1 MTQYN
6 VLLSGVGGQG
16 LMLLSQV
23 MGDACVRSSV
33 KVVVGAQHGLAQR
46 SGSISAHVRIGDA
59 YSPLI
64 PYGTAD
70 LIIAM
75 EATEALRYVEFLK
88 RGGTVVMNNRIM
100 HPPLETAPIVKN
112 RQEKRI
118 YVTLE
123 QVKEQLDKVAGKVIT
138 IDAEKVAAE
147 AGNPRTENIVLLGS
161 ASALGG
167 FPLRANSLKESL
179 KRVVPERAVEANLK
193 AFDLGRKA
201 TEAKHAQDSELHLN
215 WE

>member
-1 MTQYN
+1 MTHYN
-6 VLLSGVGGQG
+6 ILLAGVGGQG

-23 MGDACVRSSV
+23 MGDACTRSGV

-46 SGSISAHVRIGDA
+46 SGSISAHVRIGDV

-75 EATEALRYVEFLK
+75 DAMEALRYVEYLK
-88 RGGTVVMNNRIM
+88 QGGTVVMNSRIT

-118 YVTLE
+118 YITLE
-123 QVKEQLDKVAGKVIT
+123 QVREQLGKVAGRI
-138 IDAEKVAAE
+138 IALDAKNVAAQ
-147 AGNPRTENIVLLGS
+147 AGNPRTENIVLLGA
-161 ASALGG
+161 ASALSG
-167 FPLRANSLKESL
+167 FPILAEPLKESV
-179 KRVVPERAVEANLK
+179 KRVVPESAVEANLK
-193 AFDLGRKA
+193 AFSLGQKA
-201 TEAKHAQDSELHLN
+201 V
-215 WE
+215 

>member
-1 MTQYN
+1 VTQYN
-6 VLLSGVGGQG
+6 ILLAGVGGQG

-23 MGDACVRSSV
+23 MGDACTRSGI

-75 EATEALRYVEFLK
+75 DAMEALRYVEYLK
-88 RGGTVVMNNRIM
+88 QGGTVVMNSRMM

-112 RQEKRI
+112 RQEKRM

-123 QVKEQLDKVAGKVIT
+123 QVKEQLGKVAGRVID

-147 AGNPRTENIVLLGS
+147 AGNPRTENVVLLGA
-161 ASALGG
+161 ASALSG
-167 FPLRANSLKESL
+167 FPIQSEPLKESVR
-179 KRVVPERAVEANLK
+179 RVVPERAVDANLK
-193 AFDLGRKA
+193 AFNLGQQA
-201 TEAKHAQDSELHLN
+201 V
-215 WE
+215 

>member
-1 MTQYN
+1 LTQYN
-6 VLLSGVGGQG
+6 ILLAGVGGQG

-23 MGDACVRSSV
+23 MGDACTRSSI

-64 PYGTAD
+64 AYGTAD

-75 EATEALRYVEFLK
+75 DATEALRYVEYLK
-88 RGGTVVMNNRIM
+88 QGGTVVMNSRMM

-112 RQEKRI
+112 RQEKLT

-123 QVKEQLDKVAGKVIT
+123 QVKEQLGKVAGRVID

-147 AGNPRTENIVLLGS
+147 AGNPRTENVVLLGA
-161 ASALGG
+161 ASALSG
-167 FPLRANSLKESL
+167 FPIQSEPLKESVR
-179 KRVVPERAVEANLK
+179 RVVPERAVDANLK
-193 AFDLGRKA
+193 AFILG
-201 TEAKHAQDSELHLN
+201 QQMV
-215 WE
+215 

>member
-1 MTQYN
+1 VTQYN
-6 VLLSGVGGQG
+6 ILLAGVGGQG

-23 MGDACVRSSV
+23 MGDACTRSGIN
-33 KVVVGAQHGLAQR
+33 VVVGAQHGLAQR

-75 EATEALRYVEFLK
+75 DAMEALRYVEYLK
-88 RGGTVVMNNRIM
+88 QGGTVVMNSRMM

-112 RQEKRI
+112 RQEKRM

-123 QVKEQLDKVAGKVIT
+123 QVKEQLGKVAVRVIA

-147 AGNPRTENIVLLGS
+147 AGNPRTENVVLLGA
-161 ASALGG
+161 ASALSG
-167 FPLRANSLKESL
+167 FPIQSEPLKESV
-179 KRVVPERAVEANLK
+179 KRVVPERAVDANLK
-193 AFDLGRKA
+193 AFNLGQQA
-201 TEAKHAQDSELHLN
+201 V
-215 WE
+215 

>member
-1 MTQYN
+1 LTKYSI
-6 VLLSGVGGQG
+6 LLAGVGGQG

-23 MGDACVRSSV
+23 MGDACTRSGI

-75 EATEALRYVEFLK
+75 DAMEALRYVEYLK
-88 RGGTVVMNNRIM
+88 QGGTVIMNSRMM
-100 HPPLETAPIVKN
+100 HPPLETAPIVKD
-112 RQEKRI
+112 RQEKRM

-123 QVKEQLDKVAGKVIT
+123 QVKEQLGKIAGRVIE
-138 IDAEKVAAE
+138 IDAEKVAVE
-147 AGNPRTENIVLLGS
+147 AGNPRTENVVLLGA
-161 ASALGG
+161 ASALSV
-167 FPLRANSLKESL
+167 FPIQSEPLKESV
-179 KRVVPERAVEANLK
+179 KRVVPERAVDANLK
-193 AFDLGRKA
+193 AFILGQ
-201 TEAKHAQDSELHLN
+201 HAVSG
-215 WE
+215 

>member
-1 MTQYN
+1 VTQYN
-6 VLLSGVGGQG
+6 ILLAGVGGQG

-23 MGDACVRSSV
+23 MGDACTRSGV

-46 SGSISAHVRIGDA
+46 SGSISAHVRIGDV

-75 EATEALRYVEFLK
+75 EATEALRYIEFLK
-88 RGGTVVMNNRIM
+88 QGGTVIMNSRIM

-112 RQEKRI
+112 RQELRM

-123 QVKEQLDKVAGKVIT
+123 QVKEQLSKVAGDVIS
-138 IDAEKVAAE
+138 IDAEKVAVE
-147 AGNPRTENIVLLGS
+147 AGNPRTENVVLLGV
-161 ASALGG
+161 ASALIG
-167 FPLRANSLKESL
+167 FPVKIEPLKESVR
-179 KRVVPERAVEANLK
+179 RVVPERAVEANLK

-201 TEAKHAQDSELHLN
+201 AEG
-215 WE
+215 

>member
-1 MTQYN
+1 MKYN
-6 VLLSGVGGQG
+6 ILLAGVGGQG

-23 MGDACVRSSV
+23 MGDACTRSGV

-70 LIIAM
+70 VIIAM
-75 EATEALRYVEFLK
+75 DATEALRYVEFLK
-88 RGGTVVMNNRIM
+88 QGEMVIMNSRIM

-112 RQEKRI
+112 RQEKGTYI
-118 YVTLE
+118 TLE
-123 QVKEQLDKVAGKVIT
+123 QVKEQLGKVAGKVIAL
-138 IDAEKVAAE
+138 DAEKVAAE
-147 AGNPRTENIVLLGS
+147 AGNPRTENIVLLG
-161 ASALGG
+161 AVSALGG
-167 FPLRANSLKESL
+167 FPVKIEPLKESIG
-179 KRVVPERAVEANLK
+179 RVVPKSAIEANLK

-201 TEAKHAQDSELHLN
+201 VEG
-215 WE
+215 

>member
-1 MTQYN
+1 VTHYN
-6 VLLSGVGGQG
+6 ILLAGVGGQG

-23 MGDACVRSSV
+23 MGDACTRSGV

-75 EATEALRYVEFLK
+75 DAMEALRYVEYLK
-88 RGGTVVMNNRIM
+88 QGGTVVMNSRIT

-118 YVTLE
+118 YITLE
-123 QVKEQLDKVAGKVIT
+123 QVREQLGKVAGRIIA
-138 IDAEKVAAE
+138 IDAKNVAAQ
-147 AGNPRTENIVLLGS
+147 AGNPRTENIVLLGA
-161 ASALGG
+161 ASALSG
-167 FPLRANSLKESL
+167 FPILAEPLKESV
-179 KRVVPERAVEANLK
+179 KRVVPESAVEANLK
-193 AFDLGRKA
+193 AFSLGQKA
-201 TEAKHAQDSELHLN
+201 V
-215 WE
+215 

>member
-1 MTQYN
+1 VNYSI
-6 VLLSGVGGQG
+6 LLAGVGGQG

-23 MGDACVRSSV
+23 MGDACTRSGV

-70 LIIAM
+70 VILAM
-75 EATEALRYVEFLK
+75 DAMEALRYVEFLK
-88 RGGTVVMNNRIM
+88 QGGVVIMNGRIM

-112 RQEKRI
+112 RQEKGM

-123 QVKEQLDKVAGKVIT
+123 QVKEQLGKVAGKVIT
-138 IDAEKVAAE
+138 IDAEKIAVE
-147 AGNPRTENIVLLGS
+147 AGNPRTENIVLLGATS
-161 ASALGG
+161 TLGG
-167 FPLRANSLKESL
+167 FPVKIDSLMVSIE
-179 KRVVPERAVEANLK
+179 RVVPKSAVEANLK
-193 AFDLGRKA
+193 AFGLGRKA
-201 TEAKHAQDSELHLN
+201 VEG
-215 WE
+215 

>member
-1 MTQYN
+1 LTQYN
-6 VLLSGVGGQG
+6 ILLAGVGGQG

-23 MGDACVRSSV
+23 MGDACTRSDI

-75 EATEALRYVEFLK
+75 DAMEALRYVEYLK
-88 RGGTVVMNNRIM
+88 QGGTVIMNSRMM

-112 RQEKRI
+112 KQEKRM

-123 QVKEQLDKVAGKVIT
+123 QVKEQLGKIAGRVID
-138 IDAEKVAAE
+138 IDAEKVAVE
-147 AGNPRTENIVLLGS
+147 AGNPRTENVVLLGA
-161 ASALGG
+161 ASALSG
-167 FPLRANSLKESL
+167 FPIQSEPLKESV
-179 KRVVPERAVEANLK
+179 KRVVPERAVDANLK
-193 AFDLGRKA
+193 AFILGQ
-201 TEAKHAQDSELHLN
+201 HAVSG
-215 WE
+215 

>member
-1 MTQYN
+1 VTQYN
-6 VLLSGVGGQG
+6 ILLAGVGGQG

-23 MGDACVRSSV
+23 MGDACTQSSV
-33 KVVVGAQHGLAQR
+33 NVVVGAQHGLAQR
-46 SGSISAHVRIGDA
+46 SGSISAHIRIGDA

-75 EATEALRYVEFLK
+75 EATEALRYIEFLK
-88 RGGTVVMNNRIM
+88 QGGIVVMNSRIM

-112 RQEKRI
+112 RQEKRMYI
-118 YVTLE
+118 TLE
-123 QVKEQLDKVAGKVIT
+123 QIEEQLGKIADKVIT

-147 AGNPRTENIVLLGS
+147 SGNPRTENVVLLGA

-167 FPLRANSLKESL
+167 FPLQADPLKESV
-179 KRVVPERAVEANLK
+179 KRVVPERAVDANLK

-201 TEAKHAQDSELHLN
+201 VEA
-215 WE
+215 

>member
-1 MTQYN
+1 MSKYN
-6 VLLSGVGGQG
+6 ILLAGVGGQG

-23 MGDACVRSSV
+23 MGDACTRSGV

-46 SGSISAHVRIGDA
+46 SGSISAHVRIGDV

-75 EATEALRYVEFLK
+75 EATEALRYIEFLK
-88 RGGTVVMNNRIM
+88 QGGTVIMNSRIM

-112 RQEKRI
+112 RQELRM

-123 QVKEQLDKVAGKVIT
+123 QVKEQLSKVAGDVIS
-138 IDAEKVAAE
+138 IDAEKVAVE
-147 AGNPRTENIVLLGS
+147 AGNPRTENVVLLGV
-161 ASALGG
+161 ASALIG
-167 FPLRANSLKESL
+167 FPVKIEPLKESVR
-179 KRVVPERAVEANLK
+179 RVVPERAVEANLK

-201 TEAKHAQDSELHLN
+201 AEG
-215 WE
+215 

>member
-6 VLLSGVGGQG
+6 ILLAGVGGQG

-23 MGDACVRSSV
+23 MGDACTRSGIN
-33 KVVVGAQHGLAQR
+33 VVVGAQHGLAQR

-75 EATEALRYVEFLK
+75 DAMEALRYVEYLK
-88 RGGTVVMNNRIM
+88 QGGIVVMNSRMM

-112 RQEKRI
+112 RQEKRM

-123 QVKEQLDKVAGKVIT
+123 QVKEQLGKVAGRVID

-147 AGNPRTENIVLLGS
+147 AGNPRTENVVLLGA
-161 ASALGG
+161 ASALSG
-167 FPLRANSLKESL
+167 FPIQSEPLKESVR
-179 KRVVPERAVEANLK
+179 RVVPERAVDANLK
-193 AFDLGRKA
+193 AFNLGQQA
-201 TEAKHAQDSELHLN
+201 V
-215 WE
+215 

>member
-1 MTQYN
+1 MSKYN
-6 VLLSGVGGQG
+6 ILLAGVGGQG

-23 MGDACVRSSV
+23 MGDACTRSGV

-75 EATEALRYVEFLK
+75 EATEALRYIEFLK
-88 RGGTVVMNNRIM
+88 QGGTVVMNSRIM

-112 RQEKRI
+112 RQELRM

-123 QVKEQLDKVAGKVIT
+123 QVKEQLGKVAGNVIS
-138 IDAEKVAAE
+138 IDAEKVAVE
-147 AGNPRTENIVLLGS
+147 AGNPRTENIVLLGV
-161 ASALGG
+161 ASALSG
-167 FPLRANSLKESL
+167 FPVKIEPLKESVR
-179 KRVVPERAVEANLK
+179 RVVPERAVEANLK

-201 TEAKHAQDSELHLN
+201 AEA
-215 WE
+215 

>member
-1 MTQYN
+1 VTQYN
-6 VLLSGVGGQG
+6 ILLAGVGGQG

-23 MGDACVRSSV
+23 MGDACTRSGIN
-33 KVVVGAQHGLAQR
+33 VVVGAQHGLAQR
-46 SGSISAHVRIGDA
+46 SGSISAHVRIGDV

-75 EATEALRYVEFLK
+75 DAMEALRYVEYLK
-88 RGGTVVMNNRIM
+88 QGGTVVMNSRMM

-112 RQEKRI
+112 KQEKRM

-123 QVKEQLDKVAGKVIT
+123 QVKAQLGKVAGRVIT

-147 AGNPRTENIVLLGS
+147 AGNPRTENVVLLGA
-161 ASALGG
+161 ASALSG
-167 FPLRANSLKESL
+167 FPIQSEPLKESV
-179 KRVVPERAVEANLK
+179 KRVVPERAVDANLK
-193 AFDLGRKA
+193 AFNLGQQA
-201 TEAKHAQDSELHLN
+201 V
-215 WE
+215 

>member
-6 VLLSGVGGQG
+6 ILLAGVGGQG

-23 MGDACVRSSV
+23 MGDACTRSGIN
-33 KVVVGAQHGLAQR
+33 VVVGAQHGLAQR

-75 EATEALRYVEFLK
+75 DAMEALRYVEYLK
-88 RGGTVVMNNRIM
+88 QGGTVVMNSRMM

-112 RQEKRI
+112 KQEKRM

-123 QVKEQLDKVAGKVIT
+123 QVKAQLGKVAGRVIT

-147 AGNPRTENIVLLGS
+147 AGNPRTENVVLLGA
-161 ASALGG
+161 ASALSG
-167 FPLRANSLKESL
+167 FPIQSEPLKESV
-179 KRVVPERAVEANLK
+179 KRVVPERAVDANLK
-193 AFDLGRKA
+193 AFNLGQQA
-201 TEAKHAQDSELHLN
+201 V
-215 WE
+215 

>member
-1 MTQYN
+1 MNYSI
-6 VLLSGVGGQG
+6 LLAGVGGQG

-23 MGDACVRSSV
+23 MGDACTRSGV

-70 LIIAM
+70 VILAM
-75 EATEALRYVEFLK
+75 DAMEALRYVEFLK
-88 RGGTVVMNNRIM
+88 QGGVVIMNGRIM

-112 RQEKRI
+112 RQEKGM

-123 QVKEQLDKVAGKVIT
+123 QVKEQLGKVAGKVIT
-138 IDAEKVAAE
+138 IDAEKIAVE
-147 AGNPRTENIVLLGS
+147 AGNPRTENIVLLGATS
-161 ASALGG
+161 TLGG
-167 FPLRANSLKESL
+167 FPVKIDSLMVSIE
-179 KRVVPERAVEANLK
+179 RVVPKSAVEANLK
-193 AFDLGRKA
+193 AFGLGRKA
-201 TEAKHAQDSELHLN
+201 VEG
-215 WE
+215 

>member
-1 MTQYN
+1 VTQYN
-6 VLLSGVGGQG
+6 ILLAGVGGQG

-23 MGDACVRSSV
+23 MGDACTRSGIN
-33 KVVVGAQHGLAQR
+33 VVVGAQHGLAQR
-46 SGSISAHVRIGDA
+46 SGSISAHVRIGDV

-75 EATEALRYVEFLK
+75 DAMEALRYVEYPK
-88 RGGTVVMNNRIM
+88 QGGTVVMNSRMM

-112 RQEKRI
+112 KQEKRM

-123 QVKEQLDKVAGKVIT
+123 QVKAQLGKVAGRVIT

-147 AGNPRTENIVLLGS
+147 AGNPRTENVVLLGA
-161 ASALGG
+161 ASALSG
-167 FPLRANSLKESL
+167 FPIQSEPLKESV
-179 KRVVPERAVEANLK
+179 KRVVPERAVDANLK
-193 AFDLGRKA
+193 AFNLGQQA
-201 TEAKHAQDSELHLN
+201 V
-215 WE
+215 

>member
-1 MTQYN
+1 VSKYN
-6 VLLSGVGGQG
+6 ILLAGVGGQG

-23 MGDACVRSSV
+23 MGDACTRSGV

-75 EATEALRYVEFLK
+75 EATEALRYIEFLK
-88 RGGTVVMNNRIM
+88 QGGTVVMNSRIM

-112 RQEKRI
+112 RQELRM

-123 QVKEQLDKVAGKVIT
+123 QVKEQLGKVAGNVIS
-138 IDAEKVAAE
+138 IDAEKVAVE
-147 AGNPRTENIVLLGS
+147 AGNPRTENIVLLGV
-161 ASALGG
+161 ASALSG
-167 FPLRANSLKESL
+167 FPVKIEPLKESVR
-179 KRVVPERAVEANLK
+179 RVVPERAVEANLK

-201 TEAKHAQDSELHLN
+201 AEA
-215 WE
+215 

>member
-1 MTQYN
+1 VNNYN
-6 VLLSGVGGQG
+6 ILLAGVGGQG

-23 MGDACVRSSV
+23 MGDACTRSGV

-70 LIIAM
+70 VIIAM
-75 EATEALRYVEFLK
+75 DAMEALRYVEFLK
-88 RGGTVVMNNRIM
+88 QGGIVIMNSRIM
-100 HPPLETAPIVKN
+100 HPPLETAPIIKN
-112 RQEKRI
+112 RQEKGM

-123 QVKEQLDKVAGKVIT
+123 QVKEQLGKVAEKVIA
-138 IDAEKVAAE
+138 IDAEKVAVE
-147 AGNPRTENIVLLGS
+147 AGNPRTENIVLLGA
-161 ASALGG
+161 ASTLGG
-167 FPLRANSLKESL
+167 FPVKIESLKESIG
-179 KRVVPERAVEANLK
+179 RVVPKNAVEANMK

-201 TEAKHAQDSELHLN
+201 AEG
-215 WE
+215 

>member
-6 VLLSGVGGQG
+6 ILLAGVGGQG

-23 MGDACVRSSV
+23 MGDACTRSGI

-75 EATEALRYVEFLK
+75 DAMEALRYVEYLK
-88 RGGTVVMNNRIM
+88 KGGTVVMNSRIM

-112 RQEKRI
+112 RQEKRM

-123 QVKEQLDKVAGKVIT
+123 QVKAQLGKVAGRVID

-147 AGNPRTENIVLLGS
+147 AGNPRTENVVLLGA
-161 ASALGG
+161 ASALSG
-167 FPLRANSLKESL
+167 FPIQSEPLKESV
-179 KRVVPERAVEANLK
+179 KRIVPERAIDANLK
-193 AFDLGRKA
+193 AFNLGQLSA
-201 TEAKHAQDSELHLN
+201 
-215 WE
+215 

>member
-6 VLLSGVGGQG
+6 ILLAGVGGQG

-23 MGDACVRSSV
+23 MGDACTRSGV

-46 SGSISAHVRIGDA
+46 SGSISAHVRIGDV

-75 EATEALRYVEFLK
+75 EATEALRYIEFLK
-88 RGGTVVMNNRIM
+88 QGGTVIMNSRIM

-112 RQEKRI
+112 RQELRM

-123 QVKEQLDKVAGKVIT
+123 QVKEQLSKVAGDVIS
-138 IDAEKVAAE
+138 IDAEKVAVE
-147 AGNPRTENIVLLGS
+147 AGNPRTENVVLLGV
-161 ASALGG
+161 ASALIG
-167 FPLRANSLKESL
+167 FPVKIEPLKESVR
-179 KRVVPERAVEANLK
+179 RVVPERAVEANLK

-201 TEAKHAQDSELHLN
+201 AEG
-215 WE
+215 

>member
-1 MTQYN
+1 VSKYN
-6 VLLSGVGGQG
+6 ILLAGVGGQG

-23 MGDACVRSSV
+23 MGDACTRSGV

-75 EATEALRYVEFLK
+75 EATEALRYIEFLK
-88 RGGTVVMNNRIM
+88 QGGTVVMNSRIM

-112 RQEKRI
+112 RQELRM

-123 QVKEQLDKVAGKVIT
+123 QVKEQLRKVAGNVIS
-138 IDAEKVAAE
+138 IDAEEVAVE
-147 AGNPRTENIVLLGS
+147 AGNPRTENVVLLGV
-161 ASALGG
+161 ASALSG
-167 FPLRANSLKESL
+167 FPVKIEPLKESVR
-179 KRVVPERAVEANLK
+179 RVVPERAVEANLK

-201 TEAKHAQDSELHLN
+201 AEG
-215 WE
+215 

>member
-6 VLLSGVGGQG
+6 ILLAGVGGQG

-23 MGDACVRSSV
+23 MGDACTRSGI

-75 EATEALRYVEFLK
+75 DAMEALRYVEYLK
-88 RGGTVVMNNRIM
+88 QGGTVVMNSRMM
-100 HPPLETAPIVKN
+100 HPPLETSPIVKN
-112 RQEKRI
+112 RQEKRM

-123 QVKEQLDKVAGKVIT
+123 QVKAQLGKVAGRVID
-138 IDAEKVAAE
+138 IDAEKVAVE
-147 AGNPRTENIVLLGS
+147 AGNPRTENVVLLGA
-161 ASALGG
+161 ASALSG
-167 FPLRANSLKESL
+167 FPIQAEPLKDSV
-179 KRVVPERAVEANLK
+179 KRIVPERAVDANLK
-193 AFDLGRKA
+193 AFNLGRQA
-201 TEAKHAQDSELHLN
+201 I
-215 WE
+215 

>member
-6 VLLSGVGGQG
+6 ILLAGVGGQG

-23 MGDACVRSSV
+23 MGDACTRSGV

-75 EATEALRYVEFLK
+75 EATEALRYIEFLK
-88 RGGTVVMNNRIM
+88 QGGTVVMNSRIM

-112 RQEKRI
+112 RQELRM

-123 QVKEQLDKVAGKVIT
+123 QVKEQLSKVAGDVIS
-138 IDAEKVAAE
+138 IDAEKVAVE
-147 AGNPRTENIVLLGS
+147 AGNPRTENVVLLGV
-161 ASALGG
+161 ASALSG
-167 FPLRANSLKESL
+167 FPVKIEPLKESVR
-179 KRVVPERAVEANLK
+179 RVVPERAVEANLK

-201 TEAKHAQDSELHLN
+201 AEA
-215 WE
+215 